1 MSTTRNSPFQF
12 WVGPHHQWRQQVLC
26 HVQKNGAWRIWGP
39 PSARGNRFSPR
50 THLYSNNNPPLFCA
64 KCMFCEPKKQSFRG
78 CCLELSFSIWG
89 LGHTLID
96 NNDGSRCYVN
106 VMYKIMVRGYDIGCK
121 WCIVKFF
128 MSLMTYKLVVPS
140 FRALFGRLK
149 FTVRRH
155 KFNKD
160 SFSSAWSICHQ
171 LLGKHVPLG
180 PFGSSSSQHRRTL
193 ELVL

>member
-1 MSTTRNSPFQF
+1 
-12 WVGPHHQWRQQVLC
+12 
-26 HVQKNGAWRIWGP
+26 
-39 PSARGNRFSPR
+39 
-50 THLYSNNNPPLFCA
+50 
-64 KCMFCEPKKQSFRG
+64 MFCEPKNQSFRG
-78 CCLELSFSIWG
+78 CCLELSFSILG
-89 LGHTLID
+89 LGHTKGPLGHTLID

-106 VMYKIMVRGYDIGCK
+106 VMYKVLVRGYDIGCK
-121 WCIVKFF
+121 WCIVKFC

-171 LLGKHVPLG
+171 LLGKHVILGPLG
-180 PFGSSSSQHRRTL
+180 FSSSQHRRSP
-193 ELVL
+193 ELLLQKGHASFRITPSPPPLYRGSRQPP